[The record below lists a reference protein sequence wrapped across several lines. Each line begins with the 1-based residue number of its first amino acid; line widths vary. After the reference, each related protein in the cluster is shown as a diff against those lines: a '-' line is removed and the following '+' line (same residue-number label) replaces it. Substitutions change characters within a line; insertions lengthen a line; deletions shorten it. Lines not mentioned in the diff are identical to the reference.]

1 MVVIRI
7 RPEGASLKSQVL
19 ERLQQQEGH
28 KFKASL
34 SNLAKSYLRVKV
46 FKCSGCGLVALG
58 LFCKRKRVC
67 VSI

>member
-1 MVVIRI
+1 MVVVVVIRI

-34 SNLAKSYLRVKV
+34 SNLVKSLK
-46 FKCSGCGLVALG
+46 F
-58 LFCKRKRVC
+58 
-67 VSI
+67 